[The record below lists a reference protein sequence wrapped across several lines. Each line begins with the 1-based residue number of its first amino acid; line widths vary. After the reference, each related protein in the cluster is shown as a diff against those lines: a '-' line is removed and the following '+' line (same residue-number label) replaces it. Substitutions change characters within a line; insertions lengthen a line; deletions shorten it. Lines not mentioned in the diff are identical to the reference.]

1 MSVRGGR
8 KGSLL
13 CSVLLVV
20 ATVTSILAG
29 PMTQQ
34 AYAAQITDRSLELL
48 TGSGGD
54 GGSMPG
60 GTVNHRFTFNVPT
73 GGNVGSIKFEYCTI
87 ASVDPCVTPTGL
99 TTTGATL
106 GSDGGMGFTLNNTT
120 NGAPYVTRTAANVAA
135 STVVTVRLDGV
146 VNPDVPSTPN
156 YTFFVRIT
164 TYSDAAVTT
173 PVDTGSVAA
182 STSTQIELSGVMPES
197 LIFCTGETIG
207 VNGGGIPD
215 CTTAT
220 PGDITFDRLFS
231 PTDTSVATS
240 QMAASTNAEAGYSIS
255 VNGDTLTSGINT
267 IPAMAAAAVGA
278 RGTGQFGLNL
288 RANTT
293 TTSTPAVGTDVAP
306 VSNIGNSLRAQP
318 TTDYNTPDSFKFLSG
333 DVIARSD
340 FNADLGPTN
349 SQIYTTSYM
358 VNVSG
363 SQPAGTYATT
373 LTYVCT
379 ATF

>member
-1 MSVRGGR
+1 
-8 KGSLL
+8 
-13 CSVLLVV
+13 
-20 ATVTSILAG
+20 
-29 PMTQQ
+29 
-34 AYAAQITDRSLELL
+34 
-48 TGSGGD
+48 
-54 GGSMPG
+54 MPG
-60 GTVNHRFTFNVPT
+60 GTVNHRFTFTVPT
-73 GGNVGSIKFEYCTI
+73 GGNIGSIKFEYCTI
-87 ASVDPCVTPTGL
+87 ASVDPCVVPDGL
-99 TTTGATL
+99 TTTGGTTAL
-106 GSDGGMGFTLNNTT
+106 GMTSDGTSDMGFTLDKTT
-120 NGAPYVTRTAANVAA
+120 NGAPFITRTAANVSAA
-135 STVVTVRLDGV
+135 TTITVRLDNI
-146 VNPDVPSTPN
+146 VNPDVLNTPN
-156 YTFFVRIT
+156 YTFFVRIS
-164 TYSDAAVTT
+164 TYTGTDGSTGV
-173 PVDTGSVAA
+173 VDTGSVAA

-255 VNGDTLTSGINT
+255 VNGTTLTSGVNT
-267 IPAMAAAAVGA
+267 IPAMAAAAIGA

-318 TTDYNTPDSFKFLSG
+318 TTDYNTPDSFKFLTG

-340 FNADLGPTN
+340 FNSDLGPTN